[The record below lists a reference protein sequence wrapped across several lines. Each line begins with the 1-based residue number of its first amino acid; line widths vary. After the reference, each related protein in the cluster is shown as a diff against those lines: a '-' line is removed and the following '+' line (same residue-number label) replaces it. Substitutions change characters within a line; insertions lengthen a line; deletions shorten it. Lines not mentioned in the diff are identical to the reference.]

1 MLVQEAVS
9 FTKEDQS
16 ILDSLMP
23 GGEGWHTQSDLECLP
38 TCPYS
43 SRCVGHGPAQK
54 VCSVDWSRA
63 PLDGDSSRVFIHVL
77 ENFDFYNQGDLLHLT
92 VQSHQV
98 AVIHI
103 KFFKA
108 MKSLVAPEYAEGSLQ
123 MKQHRRRERAK
134 GISQRMKSE
143 RFFQTEK
150 LECEACDV
158 DFYALYGT
166 DGFRVIECHHQI
178 PLAHA
183 DHKGTTKVEDL
194 ALLCANCHRLAHT
207 SQSLHRTDA
216 LRRYLQGKACK

>member
-9 FTKEDQS
+9 FTKEDQR

-43 SRCVGHGPAQK
+43 RRCVDSGPAEK
-54 VCSVDWSRA
+54 VCSVDWRRA
-63 PLDGDSSRVFIHVL
+63 PLNEDSSKVFIHVL

-98 AVIHI
+98 GAIHF
-103 KFFKA
+103 KFLKA
-108 MKSLVAPEYAEGSLQ
+108 RGSLVAPEYAEGSLQ
-123 MKQHRRRERAK
+123 MKLHRRRERAK
-134 GISQRMKSE
+134 GVSQQMKSE

-150 LECEACDV
+150 LECDACGV

-166 DGFRVIECHHQI
+166 EGFRVIECHHQI

-183 DHKGTTKVEDL
+183 DHQGKTNVQDL

-207 SQSLHRTDA
+207 SESLHRTDA
-216 LRRYLQGKACK
+216 LRRYVQGKAGK

>member
-9 FTKEDQS
+9 FTKEDQR

-23 GGEGWHTQSDLECLP
+23 GQEGWHTPSDLECLP

-43 SRCVGHGPAQK
+43 SRCVSHGPAEK
-54 VCSVDWSRA
+54 VCSEDWRRA
-63 PLDGDSSRVFIHVL
+63 PFDEDSSRVFVHVL

-98 AVIHI
+98 AAIHF
-103 KFFKA
+103 KFLKA
-108 MKSLVAPEYAEGSLQ
+108 RESLVASEFAEGSLQ

-134 GISQRMKSE
+134 GVSQRMKSE
-143 RFFQTEK
+143 RFSQTKK
-150 LECEACDV
+150 LECEACGV

-166 DGFRVIECHHQI
+166 EGFRVIECHHQI

-183 DHKGTTKVEDL
+183 DHLGKTKVQYL

-207 SQSLHRTDA
+207 SESLYRTDA
-216 LRRYLQGKACK
+216 LRRYVQEKAGK